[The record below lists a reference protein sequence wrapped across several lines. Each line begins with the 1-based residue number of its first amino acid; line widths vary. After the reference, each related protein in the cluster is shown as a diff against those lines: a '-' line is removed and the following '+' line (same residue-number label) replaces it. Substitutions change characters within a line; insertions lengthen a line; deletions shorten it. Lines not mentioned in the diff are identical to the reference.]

1 MWIRRSTSIG
11 ALREG
16 FGRRSLDLRLSWQK
30 LLRHSLILL
39 VPALLEAY
47 LGHLLVI
54 HGEVLRIIEILD
66 S

>member
-1 MWIRRSTSIG
+1 VWIRSSTSIG

-16 FGRRSLDLRLSWQK
+16 FGRRTLNLGLSWQK
-30 LLRHSLILL
+30 LLRHSLALW

-47 LGHLLVI
+47 LRHLLVI
-54 HGEVLRIIEILD
+54 HGEIFRVIEILD